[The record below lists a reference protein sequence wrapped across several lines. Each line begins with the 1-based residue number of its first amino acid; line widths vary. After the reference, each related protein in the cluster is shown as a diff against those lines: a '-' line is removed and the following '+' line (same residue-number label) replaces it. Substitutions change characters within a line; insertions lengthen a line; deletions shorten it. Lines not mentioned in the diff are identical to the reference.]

1 MNEKGFLLVESI
13 IAMGLTTMAVII
25 ILMIYTNGYSS
36 YIKQNDKI
44 DVQENLRIAMNRM
57 SGEIRLAAE
66 APVITGG
73 TDITVKL
80 KKSGGGFETIR
91 YYYDPAGKEIQ
102 RSING
107 EANNPVASN
116 ISSLSFVYNS
126 SEKSVT
132 IGLNGSKGRSGVVEL
147 QTKVSLRLL

>member
-1 MNEKGFLLVESI
+1 VNEKGFLLVESI
-13 IAMGLTTMAVII
+13 IAMALTTVAVII

-36 YIKQNDKI
+36 FIKQTEKV

-91 YYYDPAGKEIQ
+91 YYYDPVDKEIQ

-107 EANNPVASN
+107 AANNPVSSN

-126 SEKSVT
+126 GEKSVT
-132 IGLNGSKGRSGVVEL
+132 ISLNGSKGRSGVVEL